1 MGSNTHMQ
9 ENEQQAS
16 RVGQRA
22 TVGKVKSSRDRWSST
37 KESGRQV
44 WKSGMQTEDKVAVY
58 ETKERALKLEKAS
71 RRDGVGEAR
80 RAFTVKL

>member
-1 MGSNTHMQ
+1 MQ

-22 TVGKVKSSRDRWSST
+22 TVGKVKSSRDRWTST
-37 KESGRQV
+37 KASGRQV
-44 WKSGMQTEDKVAVY
+44 WKSGMQTEDKVAEVY
-58 ETKERALKLEKAS
+58 ETKEQALKLEKAS

-80 RAFTVKL
+80 QAFTVKL